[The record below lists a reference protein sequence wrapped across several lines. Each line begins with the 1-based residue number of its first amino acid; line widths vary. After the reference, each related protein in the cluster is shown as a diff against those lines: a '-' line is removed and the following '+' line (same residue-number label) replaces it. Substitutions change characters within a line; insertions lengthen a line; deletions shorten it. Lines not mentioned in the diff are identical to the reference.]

1 MRQPRT
7 THPTCRGPGPTRC
20 TPSTPRQATAKPS
33 HSGHISAAGLL
44 GLDKAVH
51 PTPIPSVDCLVP
63 FELARKHR
71 GPAVDLTFLQP
82 PRLRVPV
89 LQLQLEEERVPQ
101 GGGGREVPRPSVGEG
116 RQPPHA
122 VAHRQPLAPRLVLPG
137 VRDAQVR
144 CAPVHDPPSTATSF
158 VSRSVALPN
167 ALRQSRH
174 VHTSSVR
181 WSPRRKSALPSYD
194 RISIIPSRCPLE
206 GSFIHVI
213 AADPIERLLCSPA
226 ADPIE
231 ERRRQLGRVGIL
243 REASVVNLRA
253 MPSW

>member
-33 HSGHISAAGLL
+33 RSGHIPAAGLL

-51 PTPIPSVDCLVP
+51 PTPIPGVDCLVP

-101 GGGGREVPRPSVGEG
+101 GGGGREVLRPSVGEG
-116 RQPPHA
+116 RQPQHT

-144 CAPVHDPPSTATSF
+144 YAPVNEPPSVATSSI
-158 VSRSVALPN
+158 SRSVASPN

-174 VHTSSVR
+174 VHSSSVR
-181 WSPRRKSALPSYD
+181 WTPRQKSASVNYAW
-194 RISIIPSRCPLE
+194 RSN
-206 GSFIHVI
+206 
-213 AADPIERLLCSPA
+213 PA
-226 ADPIE
+226 ASHRSVGPVRYARASLPACRATHVGSCSS
-231 ERRRQLGRVGIL
+231 RRWIRQNRS
-243 REASVVNLRA
+243 AK
-253 MPSW
+253 PSWSI